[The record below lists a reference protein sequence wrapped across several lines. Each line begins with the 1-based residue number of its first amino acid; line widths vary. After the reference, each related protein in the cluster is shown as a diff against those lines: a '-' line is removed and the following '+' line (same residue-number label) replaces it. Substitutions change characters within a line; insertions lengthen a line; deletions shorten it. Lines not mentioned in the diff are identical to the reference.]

1 MSKQVKRNAL
11 GKARA
16 SSSWGEIRDGS
27 AECQK
32 AFDFTAVNYPGKLIR
47 RSESDYIIAC
57 VDTFITRVNRHPCAP
72 GMVPGYNCS
81 PWVIM
86 NSTAFHSQMSW
97 FGQ

>member
-47 RSESDYIIAC
+47 RSESDYIIA
-57 VDTFITRVNRHPCAP
+57 
-72 GMVPGYNCS
+72 
-81 PWVIM
+81 
-86 NSTAFHSQMSW
+86 
-97 FGQ
+97 